1 MKYIRGFLMAWGMFC
16 WIPCPYRKWD
26 GDARSAQ
33 LAMLPLIGT
42 GMGIICCL
50 IWWPLAAME
59 AGSAITGA
67 VLTGAYFLMTGFIH
81 LDGFMDCSDAVMPR
95 NPEMEQR
102 QRILKDSNVGAF
114 SAAALALM
122 LLVFASSWITMAHTF
137 TPGTCGI
144 VIMIFTLSRTMAALN
159 VMMCKPM
166 ATSQYAAAERKEN
179 GVEVTVAILIG
190 AFVTVAAMI
199 GSGWEHLQTSPL
211 AGAMCAL
218 AAAVVTAG
226 SALLTGMYDRKK
238 LGGMNGDISGHM
250 ITLSEMFGMMT
261 LALLV

>member
-26 GDARSAQ
+26 GDARNAQ
-33 LAMLPLIGT
+33 LAMLPLVGT

-50 IWWPLAAME
+50 IWRLLAVMG
-59 AGSAITGA
+59 AGSVITGA

-95 NPEMEQR
+95 HPEMEQR
-102 QRILKDSNVGAF
+102 QRILKDSSVGAF
-114 SAAALALM
+114 AAAALGLM
-122 LLVFASSWITMAHTF
+122 LLIFASSWITMAGSLSI
-137 TPGTCGI
+137 GTCGI
-144 VIMIFTLSRTMAALN
+144 VIMIFTLSRTTAALN
-159 VMMCKPM
+159 VMMCRPM
-166 ATSQYAAAERKEN
+166 KTSQYAAAGKKDN
-179 GVEVTVAILIG
+179 GVEITVAILIG

-211 AGAMCAL
+211 GGAMCAL

-226 SALLTGMYDRKK
+226 SGLLTGIYDRKK

-250 ITLSEMFGMMT
+250 ITLSEMFGIMT
-261 LALLV
+261 LALLI

>member
-1 MKYIRGFLMAWGMFC
+1 M
-16 WIPCPYRKWD
+16 
-26 GDARSAQ
+26 
-33 LAMLPLIGT
+33 
-42 GMGIICCL
+42 
-50 IWWPLAAME
+50 
-59 AGSAITGA
+59 
-67 VLTGAYFLMTGFIH
+67 
-81 LDGFMDCSDAVMPR
+81 
-95 NPEMEQR
+95 
-102 QRILKDSNVGAF
+102 GAF
-114 SAAALALM
+114 AAAALALM